1 MDYHEEDSSNIDDYS
16 TAASSSNNQPE
27 VSLDELA
34 NLLPKATINKLISE
48 IINTARFKNLKIA
61 VSKDY
66 KAKVTEYGIIF
77 LQLIVGECIEL
88 ILKEN
93 KKTITHE
100 HVIKILNN
108 LEFNDYIPLLEKVVV
123 EKQQLLQ
130 KKQEKNLNF
139 KKKNSLVSE
148 EELLKQQ
155 ELLFQQSRNRLN
167 NNK

>member
-1 MDYHEEDSSNIDDYS
+1 MDYQEEDNNDDYS
-16 TAASSSNNQPE
+16 SSLTSNNHNQPE
-27 VSLDELA
+27 VSIEDLA

-48 IINTARFKNLKIA
+48 IINLPRFKNLKIA

-66 KAKVTEYGIIF
+66 KAKITEYGIIF

-123 EKQQLLQ
+123 DKQQLLQ

>member
-1 MDYHEEDSSNIDDYS
+1 MDYKEDSNDIDDYS
-16 TAASSSNNQPE
+16 SATTGVGNMPE
-27 VSLDELA
+27 VSIEELA

-48 IINTARFKNLKIA
+48 IINTPRFKSLKIA
-61 VSKDY
+61 VSKDF

-108 LEFNDYIPLLEKVVV
+108 LEFNDYVPLLEKVIQD
-123 EKQQLLQ
+123 KQQLLQ

-139 KKKNSLVSE
+139 KKKNSAISE

>member
-1 MDYHEEDSSNIDDYS
+1 MDYQEEDNNDDYS
-16 TAASSSNNQPE
+16 SSTASNNHNQPE
-27 VSLDELA
+27 VSIEDLA

-48 IINTARFKNLKIA
+48 IINLPRFKNLKIA

-66 KAKVTEYGIIF
+66 KAKITEYGIIF

-123 EKQQLLQ
+123 DKQQLLQ

-167 NNK
+167 NN